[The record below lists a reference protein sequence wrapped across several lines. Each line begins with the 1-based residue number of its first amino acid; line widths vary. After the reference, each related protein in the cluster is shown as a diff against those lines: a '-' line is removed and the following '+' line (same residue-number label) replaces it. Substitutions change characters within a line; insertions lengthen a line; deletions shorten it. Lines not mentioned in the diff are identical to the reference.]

1 MRRRDFMTAVAGS
14 AVAWPLMAVAQQP
27 VTKVPRIGW
36 LVTGA
41 PPSYRFSLGAF
52 RDGLKSL
59 GYVEGQNVSIEYR
72 WAEGNLARLP
82 ELARE
87 LVDQKVDVILAGGSV
102 GAKVAKDATSLIPIV
117 VAGAGDLIEI
127 GAAKSLARPGGNL
140 TGFIANLPDMATK
153 RFQIIKELLPS
164 ARRAAVLWNPT
175 DSYTKVELNIAQEFA
190 AANHIDIS
198 LHNAREREELR
209 STLANIPQSSP
220 YILIVLSDPFMF
232 THRKIVADAV
242 GKLRL
247 PAVYGYRE
255 YVDDGGMISYGAS
268 ITDTYRRAA
277 GYVDRILNGANPGDL
292 PIQLPIKVELIVNLK
307 TAKMIGFVLPDSFLL
322 RADEVIE

>member
-1 MRRRDFMTAVAGS
+1 MRRREFIKVLAGS
-14 AVAWPLMAVAQQP
+14 AAAWPLAVRAQQP
-27 VTKVPRIGW
+27 ATKVPRIGW

-59 GYVEGQNVSIEYR
+59 GYVEGRNVSIEYR

-82 ELARE
+82 ELAKD

-102 GAKVAKDATSLIPIV
+102 GAKTAKDVTSVIPIV

-127 GAAKSLARPGGNL
+127 GVAKSLAQPGGNV

-153 RFQIIKELLPS
+153 RFQIIKELMPS

-175 DSYTKVELNIAQEFA
+175 DSYTKVELNLAKEFA
-190 AANHIDIS
+190 AANDIDIS
-198 LHNAREREELR
+198 LHNAREVDELR
-209 STLANIPQSSP
+209 SALANIPQSSP
-220 YILIVLSDPFMF
+220 DILLVLSDPFMF
-232 THRKIVADAV
+232 THRKIVTDAV

-292 PIQLPIKVELIVNLK
+292 PIQLPTKFELVVNLK
-307 TAKMIGFVLPDSFLL
+307 TARMIGFTLPDSFLL
-322 RADEVIE
+322 RADAVIE

>member
-1 MRRRDFMTAVAGS
+1 MRRRDFIKAIAGS
-14 AVAWPLMAVAQQP
+14 ASAWPLMASAQQP
-27 VTKVPRIGW
+27 ATKVPRIGW

-41 PPSYRFSLGAF
+41 PPSYRFSLAAF

-59 GYVEGQNVSIEYR
+59 GYVEGRNVSIEYR

-82 ELARE
+82 ELAKD

-102 GAKVAKDATSLIPIV
+102 GAKAAKDATSLIPIV
-117 VAGAGDLIEI
+117 VAGAGDLVEI
-127 GAAKSLARPGGNL
+127 GLATSLARPNGNL

-153 RFQIIKELLPS
+153 RFQIIKELMPQ
-164 ARRAAVLWNPT
+164 ARRAAVLWIPT
-175 DSYTKVELNIAQEFA
+175 DSYTKVELNVAKQFA
-190 AANHIDIS
+190 TANDIRIS
-198 LHNAREREELR
+198 LHNAHEVAELR
-209 STLANIPQSSP
+209 SALASIPQSAP
-220 YILIVLSDPFMF
+220 DILVVLSDPFMF

-277 GYVDRILNGANPGDL
+277 GYIDKILTGAKPADL
-292 PIQLPIKVELIVNLK
+292 PVQLPIKFELVVNLK
-307 TAKMIGFVLPDSFLL
+307 TAKMIGFALPDSFLL